1 MPEEKTVAGVKQ
13 GADLSRRALLRR
25 IGLAGTIAY
34 TTPALTALGMARASG
49 GGSGGGGDGGGG
61 SGGGS
66 GGASGGASGGSSGAS
81 GASGASGT
89 SGPSGVSQSINEEG
103 DGGGREEMLLALPA
117 GQGTAAVEALGYRVL
132 GSRNNRTLNRRL
144 VRLQLP
150 AGRSAAQARS
160 ELTNRIPGST
170 ADTNHLYK
178 TEEFHCRNGS
188 CAAHEMISWSGWPSA
203 FTPKIGMIDT
213 GINVGHAALRGQ
225 KLKVYQAD
233 IGDRNAAGREHGTAI
248 AALLLGRMDSR
259 TPGLLPNAQLVAVE
273 AFHRGRSG
281 DQADAYSLAAA
292 VDLLLAEGVSVINL
306 SFSGPENAVLR
317 DVTARAAAKSVALVA
332 AAGNGGAGA
341 KPAYPAAWPHVIAV
355 TAVDSRQ
362 RIYRQAN
369 QGPYITLS
377 APGVGVWT
385 AASVSGGRLKSGT
398 SYAAPFVTAALAVQR
413 MREPKAR
420 LDRSIK
426 QLIDCATDLGAAGYD
441 PVYGNGLVSAPG
453 YCKGKSS
460 EVFSVSGE

>member
-1 MPEEKTVAGVKQ
+1 
-13 GADLSRRALLRR
+13 
-25 IGLAGTIAY
+25 
-34 TTPALTALGMARASG
+34 
-49 GGSGGGGDGGGG
+49 
-61 SGGGS
+61 
-66 GGASGGASGGSSGAS
+66 
-81 GASGASGT
+81 
-89 SGPSGVSQSINEEG
+89 
-103 DGGGREEMLLALPA
+103 MLLALPA
-117 GQGTAAVEALGYRVL
+117 GQSTAAVEALGYRVL
-132 GSRNNRTLNRRL
+132 GARNNRTLNRRL
-144 VRLQLP
+144 VRLELP
-150 AGRSAAQARS
+150 AGRSAAQARA
-160 ELTNRIPGST
+160 ELANRIPGST
-170 ADTNHLYK
+170 ADANHLY
-178 TEEFHCRNGS
+178 TTDDFMCRNGA

-203 FTPKIGMIDT
+203 FAPKIGMIDT
-213 GINVGHAALRGQ
+213 GINVRHEALRGQ
-225 KLKVYQAD
+225 KLKVFQAD
-233 IGDRNAAGREHGTAI
+233 IGDRNASGREHGTAI

-273 AFHRGRSG
+273 AFHRGRGG
-281 DQADAYSLAAA
+281 DQADAFSLAAA

-385 AASVSGGRLKSGT
+385 AASISGGKLKSGT

-413 MREPKAR
+413 MREPKAK
-420 LDRSIK
+420 LQGSIK
-426 QLIDCATDLGAAGYD
+426 KLIDCATDLGAAGYD
-441 PVYGNGLVSAPG
+441 PVYGNGLISAPG